1 MKHSLFLVSVGFFL
15 LFSGCRGN
23 KTETPEAGREPVT
36 VQVESIM
43 TVGSAVE
50 RDGRSVLLVPSSAL
64 FMRGQLEG
72 VQIVDSESVLSI
84 RWIRSGNVFGESV
97 EVLSGLEVGE
107 RIVVPY
113 DATAREGNT
122 VTDKQ

>member
-1 MKHSLFLVSVGFFL
+1 MKHSLFLVSIGFFL
-15 LFSGCRGN
+15 LFSGCGGN
-23 KTETPEAGREPVT
+23 KTETPEAGREHVT

-43 TVGSAVE
+43 TVGSAIE

-97 EVLSGLEVGE
+97 EVLSGLEAGE